1 VRGKNVIVAGGAGF
15 IGSNLVDR
23 LANDNKVFVIDN
35 MHTGSMDNLKDAMK
49 TGNVTFIKD
58 DIKNIANHNIE
69 ADYIFHLG
77 MYSSTPMYRENP
89 SLVGEVVH
97 GMIGTLEYAK
107 KAGAPVVFASTS
119 SLYNGVK
126 PPHNEDVNLPVTD
139 YYTEAKVAAERLSK
153 LYVDLHGLNVAGM
166 RFFSVYGYH
175 EKSKGKYAN
184 LATQFLLAMKK
195 AERPVIYGDGLQ
207 KRDFVF
213 VSDVVDAMIRA
224 AEHNKGFN
232 AYNVGRGENYNLN
245 ELVEKIN
252 TALGTGIKP
261 EYVSIPIK
269 NYVMET
275 LADTTKSEKMLGFKA
290 QTHIDKGIELLNN
303 YYDGEQHR

>member
-1 VRGKNVIVAGGAGF
+1 LEGKNIIVTGGAGF

-35 MHTGSMDNLKDAMK
+35 MNTGSMDNLKEAMK

-58 DIKNIANHNIE
+58 DIKNIANHSIE

-77 MYSSTPMYRENP
+77 MYSSSPMYRENP
-89 SLVGEVVH
+89 GLIGEVVY

-107 KAGAPVVFASTS
+107 KTGAPVVFASSS

-126 PPHNEDVNLPVTD
+126 PPHNEDANLLVTD
-139 YYTEAKVAAERLSK
+139 YYTESKIAAERLST
-153 LYVDLHGLNVAGM
+153 LYADLYSMNVAGM

-184 LATQFLLAMKK
+184 LVTQFLLAMKNG
-195 AERPVIYGDGLQ
+195 ERPVIYGDGLQ

-213 VSDVVDAMIRA
+213 VSDVVDAMLMA

-252 TALGTGIKP
+252 AVLGAEIKP
-261 EYVSIPIK
+261 EYVSMPVK

-290 QTHIDKGIELLNN
+290 QIHIDKGIELLNN
-303 YYDGEQHR
+303 YYDGKQ